1 MEYYDEEA
9 KSKEV
14 FLKFIDHT
22 DPYLSDKMRTYV
34 DYFTNEYEYELEK
47 LIKVLYYRYGP
58 GNKTNNNSNNNSTTN
73 KKGYQIPGKS
83 INTVRCKNCNKNGHD
98 TERCWLKN
106 NNQNKNHNP
115 PKNIPKVRSK
125 TIRVNETNY
134 DLDNVE
140 SISAQIK
147 VIKVIDP
154 TKSYRNKDIVSNL
167 KNNIQNNNE
176 SNAQISNG
184 QQNLYT

>member
-1 MEYYDEEA
+1 MRQKKTNRDSWDDHLLKLRNLANHLEYYDEEA

-98 TERCWLKN
+98 TEKCWFKY
-106 NNQNKNHNP
+106 NNQNRNYNSSN
-115 PKNIPKVRSK
+115 NIPKVHSK
-125 TIRVNETNY
+125 TIRITK
-134 DLDNVE
+134 
-140 SISAQIK
+140 QIMIRIMLK
-147 VIKVIDP
+147 IFLPQSVVP
-154 TKSYRNKDIVSNL
+154 HVKD
-167 KNNIQNNNE
+167 
-176 SNAQISNG
+176 
-184 QQNLYT
+184 